1 MQLKC
6 LTWLELGD
14 CSLITDQG
22 IMAVAGL
29 TDLIHLSIDRTSVT
43 NAGLRHLS
51 SLKNLTYID
60 FSFCDTSEAAV
71 EELRQQIPGLRIRH
85 DREDEESDEDLEG
98 ELSD

>member
-60 FSFCDTSEAAV
+60 FSFCNTSEAAE
-71 EELRQQIPGLRIRH
+71 EELRQQIVGLHIVHERLEES
-85 DREDEESDEDLEG
+85 EDEGPEAE
-98 ELSD
+98 